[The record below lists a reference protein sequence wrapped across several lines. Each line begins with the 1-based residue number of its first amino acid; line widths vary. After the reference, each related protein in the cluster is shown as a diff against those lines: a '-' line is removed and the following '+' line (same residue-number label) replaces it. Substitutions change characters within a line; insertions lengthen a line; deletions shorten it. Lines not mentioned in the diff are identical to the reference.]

1 MADHGDRPV
10 GARIRMETAFA
21 AGMGES
27 HFKAWPDTTDQP
39 HLWEVCQQ
47 HMTQKELLSH
57 LLTTSR
63 HVWLMALYL
72 VTLGMTGTV
81 ALAEEVFDVI
91 EEPHGVEFE
100 AEFYT
105 GRRGYLHGGMH
116 VGASLNETQEI
127 GLNGHFVR
135 EETGAPVFPSLGVTF
150 NQDFSSGVGLEAY
163 SFTYIPVND
172 QHAWAIGLRGSR
184 QFSSGDKATIT
195 PFFGPVYATVQAID
209 EATERP
215 VDIDHVMFLGGFA
228 FEAGRL
234 ELTVVGTH
242 SFFSRDPV
250 GLETHVDLQ
259 EMTQFEAYENN
270 DGFVRNSMASEISY
284 SPTDRITL
292 TGRYALIGYDDGT
305 RNSIAFV
312 PSIALGPHWEA
323 FAGVQFLRGY
333 GPDQDLVTGGFS
345 IAY

>member
-1 MADHGDRPV
+1 
-10 GARIRMETAFA
+10 
-21 AGMGES
+21 
-27 HFKAWPDTTDQP
+27 
-39 HLWEVCQQ
+39 
-47 HMTQKELLSH
+47 MTERTLLSELLS
-57 LLTTSR
+57 TSR
-63 HVWLMALYL
+63 QVWLMALCL
-72 VTLGMTGTV
+72 ATLGMPRTA
-81 ALAEEVFDVI
+81 ALAEEVLDLI

-100 AEFYT
+100 TEFYA

-116 VGASLNETQEI
+116 VGAPLNETQEI
-127 GLNGHFVR
+127 GFNGHFVR
-135 EETGAPVFPSLGVTF
+135 EETGGPVFPSLGMTF
-150 NQDFSSGVGLEAY
+150 NQDFNSGVGFEAY
-163 SFTYIPVND
+163 SFTYIPVDD

-184 QFSSGDKATIT
+184 QFSLGNEATIT

-215 VDIDHVMFLGGFA
+215 VEIDHVMLLGGFA
-228 FEAGRL
+228 VEAGRL
-234 ELTVVGTH
+234 ELTVFGTH

-270 DGFVRNSMASEISY
+270 DGFVRNSLASEISY
-284 SPTDRITL
+284 SATDRITL
-292 TGRYALIGYDDGT
+292 TGRYALIEYDDGT

-312 PSIALGPHWEA
+312 SSIALGPHWEA

-333 GPDQDLVTGGFS
+333 GREQDLVTGGFS